1 MVTVDRHGSLAWPG
15 AACASRQRAS
25 TATRER
31 RNGTPSPSDA
41 TNFGG
46 DTSKVKRES
55 SATTLRSTP
64 TTLMRSI
71 SNVRALPTSSGGAG
85 PRSGALFC
93 TVSRAPSLGV
103 VALITPRYTLSVPAR
118 SIPGISAE
126 ISMRAHRSSPASSV
140 APNRACPRRTP
151 GTTRTESVLD
161 WPGSRRSGMPETR
174 VQPRQSSTTLSSSIA
189 SLAWLVIRTAMFHAS
204 EPTGLHT
211 PRSRLKT
218 NGGGVSSIPL
228 ARSLM
233 RCAAEAACAAII
245 NAAIYEVRHTEMRKL
260 CSETRQAS
268 RNDCK
273 RAVRLVN
280 ILNDI
285 TRGYMS
291 QLFLCFAAGN
301 GLNWRIESPPHGYSH
316 EVEQLMFAT
325 VPRR

>member
-1 MVTVDRHGSLAWPG
+1 
-15 AACASRQRAS
+15 
-25 TATRER
+25 
-31 RNGTPSPSDA
+31 
-41 TNFGG
+41 
-46 DTSKVKRES
+46 
-55 SATTLRSTP
+55 
-64 TTLMRSI
+64 
-71 SNVRALPTSSGGAG
+71 
-85 PRSGALFC
+85 
-93 TVSRAPSLGV
+93 
-103 VALITPRYTLSVPAR
+103 
-118 SIPGISAE
+118 
-126 ISMRAHRSSPASSV
+126 
-140 APNRACPRRTP
+140 
-151 GTTRTESVLD
+151 
-161 WPGSRRSGMPETR
+161 
-174 VQPRQSSTTLSSSIA
+174 
-189 SLAWLVIRTAMFHAS
+189 MFHAS

-245 NAAIYEVRHTEMRKL
+245 NAAMYEVRHTEMRKL
-260 CSETRQAS
+260 CGETMQAS

-325 VPRR
+325 GHAVERFQTARYARRTRLRAIAETTHRSRRAPCRSRCQCRLTLLRHLTCMDQSTMG